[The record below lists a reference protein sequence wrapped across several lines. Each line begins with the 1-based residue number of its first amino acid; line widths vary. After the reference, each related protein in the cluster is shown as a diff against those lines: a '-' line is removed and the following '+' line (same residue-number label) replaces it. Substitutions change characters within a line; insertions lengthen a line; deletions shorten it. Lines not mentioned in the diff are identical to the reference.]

1 MQEKFRLLISIAR
14 SVMSMGLLQWLIV
27 GAELDE
33 AVQEQLWQH
42 SWRTAIR
49 LIIFNHKRFGSIWKF
64 MAQKIHYKHNF
75 LKFKDLFFTKL
86 HLWIY
91 ASENYAE
98 DGYLNCLLRI
108 NQSPYLASAE
118 Y

>member
-1 MQEKFRLLISIAR
+1 
-14 SVMSMGLLQWLIV
+14 
-27 GAELDE
+27 
-33 AVQEQLWQH
+33 
-42 SWRTAIR
+42 
-49 LIIFNHKRFGSIWKF
+49 

-86 HLWIY
+86 YLWIY